1 MRLRMTMGMRA
12 KKSGLAIAASVI
24 ISAQAPA
31 APPSEACRNAEL
43 PIPRTAPGSM
53 GGQEFARRVGELEG
67 SARDAEVRRALLAGN
82 LPEHLRHL
90 APVTL
95 EGRGR
100 AGAPLTVT
108 FCVMRDYLAVG
119 SDSDSLIV
127 PMGLPTALDV
137 AAEFDSV
144 LPTPRLVDG
153 IYTPAQN

>member
-1 MRLRMTMGMRA
+1 
-12 KKSGLAIAASVI
+12 
-24 ISAQAPA
+24 
-31 APPSEACRNAEL
+31 
-43 PIPRTAPGSM
+43 M
-53 GGQEFARRVGELEG
+53 GGQEFARRVGDLEG

-100 AGAPLTVT
+100 EGAPLTVT

-127 PMGLPTALDV
+127 PM
-137 AAEFDSV
+137 
-144 LPTPRLVDG
+144 
-153 IYTPAQN
+153 